1 MSAAGRPG
9 RRPRTDRRNPFGIGL
24 VGVVLVAVGVLALL
38 ASLGSLGASA
48 ERPVLT
54 DDVLRFARD
63 EDDWVQIGLIAL
75 GLVLLFV
82 GLRWLLVQLRVERL
96 GDVLLEVDDA
106 RGQTSMPSGALTDAL
121 ETEAQSVHGV
131 SDASARLE
139 NDPVEPDL
147 RLVVDLTSR
156 ADLREVRTAIETVV
170 VAHAREALS
179 RDDVPTLVQYRLARS
194 SGARVR

>member
-9 RRPRTDRRNPFGIGL
+9 RRSRTDRRNPFGIGL
-24 VGVVLVAVGVLALL
+24 VGLVLVAAGVLALL
-38 ASLGSLGASA
+38 ASLGALGVA
-48 ERPVLT
+48 EDRPVLT
-54 DDVLRFARD
+54 ADALRFFREEAV
-63 EDDWVQIGLIAL
+63 WLQIGSIVV
-75 GLVLLFV
+75 GVLLLLA

-106 RGQTSMPSGALTDAL
+106 RGQTSMPTKALTDAL

-131 SDASARLE
+131 RDASARLE

-147 RLVVDLTSR
+147 RLVVDLTTR
-156 ADLREVRTAIETVV
+156 ADLREVRHAIETVV

-179 RDDVPTLVQYRLARS
+179 RDDLPTLVEYRLARS
-194 SGARVR
+194 TGPRVR